1 MGQSVDDST
10 SVILTKNDFVILE
23 DSTSVPE
30 MFLVRFGTSRI
41 RVSRSGL
48 RSTSSTDPK
57 KVEKKETTRP
67 IRVIYTGPRGG
78 KYYIDDNGKKVYI
91 SK

>member
-10 SVILTKNDFVILE
+10 SVVLTKYDFVILE
-23 DSTSVPE
+23 DSTSVPG
-30 MFLVRFGTSRI
+30 MFLVRFGTSHI

-67 IRVIYTGPRGG
+67 NRVIYTGPRGG